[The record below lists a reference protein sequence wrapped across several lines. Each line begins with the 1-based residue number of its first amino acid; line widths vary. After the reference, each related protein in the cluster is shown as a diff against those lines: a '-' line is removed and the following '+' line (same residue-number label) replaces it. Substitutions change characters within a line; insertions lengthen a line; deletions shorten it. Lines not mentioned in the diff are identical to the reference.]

1 MGSSIYSE
9 KNLIFL
15 KRQDYLNRPFS
26 KESTQIVKKFMGK
39 ILSAQK
45 MQIVHIIKASCHPS
59 WVVIITKEKNYK
71 TSDME
76 MNSQKASRDK
86 DQYSQEREQS
96 GGCSELPTE
105 PQDPSIARLEF
116 SRSISTLQCLLEM
129 IHIRKETEHI

>member
-1 MGSSIYSE
+1 M
-9 KNLIFL
+9 
-15 KRQDYLNRPFS
+15 NRPFS

-76 MNSQKASRDK
+76 MNSHKASRDR

-105 PQDPSIARLEF
+105 PQDPSIA
-116 SRSISTLQCLLEM
+116 
-129 IHIRKETEHI
+129 